1 MPDSPSVRDPLGSDL
16 PHFIQS
22 CEDAL
27 QDLVREA
34 HFISE
39 RYNAFTYSNG
49 PATKRPATEWS
60 HLAVQIQVPKDSNRI
75 YVYWRVFKATI
86 QSGGR
91 RLRVSSQISL
101 PRGRLTYRTEALVQK
116 AQPWEREELLTA
128 EKQFAAIRRRSK
140 QISDLLSILNDI
152 RTASEEVRA

>member
-1 MPDSPSVRDPLGSDL
+1 MLQTPSARDPLGQDL

-49 PATKRPATEWS
+49 PAAKRPATEWS
-60 HLAVQIQVPKDSNRI
+60 HLAAQIQVPKGSYRI
-75 YVYWRVFKATI
+75 YVYWRQFKATI

-91 RLRVSSQISL
+91 KVRVSSQLSL
-101 PRGRLTYRTEALVQK
+101 PRGRLTYRHETLLPK
-116 AQPWEREELLTA
+116 AQQWEREELLAA

-140 QISDLLSILNDI
+140 QLSDLLSILNDI
-152 RTASEEVRA
+152 RTASGEVPA